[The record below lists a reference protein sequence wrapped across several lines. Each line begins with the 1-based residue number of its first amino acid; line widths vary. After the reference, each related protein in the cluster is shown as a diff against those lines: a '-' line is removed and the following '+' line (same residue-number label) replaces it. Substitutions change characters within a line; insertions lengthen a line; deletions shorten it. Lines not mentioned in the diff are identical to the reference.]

1 MQGNKVNCVWGPYY
15 SGGATLIDSPV
26 LGVQEQGIADSR
38 VFEALTVNPIVHTAK
53 LPARMA
59 AFPWKNRWTEVPL
72 FVSHDFFFFF
82 FFPPLAFGSSA
93 WLCHSHAE
101 VL

>member
-72 FVSHDFFFFF
+72 FVSHDFFFF
-82 FFPPLAFGSSA
+82 PLAFGSSA